1 MIKVRN
7 LATVMAAGALIALAG
22 CSALGLGGSESQQAV
37 ATPAP
42 AAAPPAPAATPE
54 PLPASELTPQMLR
67 RVQADLKREGLY
79 HGRID
84 GKWGPMTQSA
94 VMQFQQKHS
103 LQATGSLDEPTL
115 QAMNI
120 APPNMGAMSNMPA
133 GNSTATGAGTAGTTE
148 AQPKNP

>member
-7 LATVMAAGALIALAG
+7 LAAVMAAGALIALAG
-22 CSALGLGGSESQQAV
+22 CSELGLGGSGSQQAV

-42 AAAPPAPAATPE
+42 VASPAPAATPA

-84 GKWGPMTQSA
+84 GVWGPKTQAA
-94 VMQFQQKHS
+94 VTQFQQKNS

-133 GNSTATGAGTAGTTE
+133 SNSTAGSMGTANTTE
-148 AQPKNP
+148 TQPKNP